1 MSVLFILSKRHILF
15 NTSFYKLFSLV
26 SQKMLNLF
34 KIKGQKKEEAA
45 NTNGRPPAKKQSP
58 GELRLHKGLFLQK
71 FFFYCITCVIWFLA
85 F

>member
-1 MSVLFILSKRHILF
+1 MLVLFILSKRHILF

-71 FFFYCITCVIWFLA
+71 FFFIVLLVLFG

>member
-1 MSVLFILSKRHILF
+1 
-15 NTSFYKLFSLV
+15 
-26 SQKMLNLF
+26 MLNLF

-71 FFFYCITCVIWFLA
+71 FFFIVLLVLFG